1 MNTFNRIILGFA
13 VLLTLISS
21 YSLYYVLKVESKIS
35 ALELNL
41 KDLSDTEYNFI
52 IREIDKSYILITLT
66 ITVLFGLIV
75 FFINFNIR
83 GRVSD
88 IVTELQH
95 KYDESV
101 AKYDKEIMERH
112 KLEGDLNITAY
123 NGLRLN
129 SMFLL
134 DKEDDLHEVPQYYLA
149 MSERVALAIKSYNLA
164 KFDFDKEYYDYIKE
178 DLNSLKD
185 YIDEFGIFQ
194 PNHLSYSRYCDLKE
208 TIDYNTDEETSKILH
223 DIGSKMKFSKLED

>member
-123 NGLRLN
+123 NGHR
-129 SMFLL
+129 
-134 DKEDDLHEVPQYYLA
+134 
-149 MSERVALAIKSYNLA
+149 
-164 KFDFDKEYYDYIKE
+164 
-178 DLNSLKD
+178 
-185 YIDEFGIFQ
+185 
-194 PNHLSYSRYCDLKE
+194 
-208 TIDYNTDEETSKILH
+208 
-223 DIGSKMKFSKLED
+223 FS